1 MAKKEVPYLTGYRS
15 PNISDTLSIPLDI
28 LILSMLLI
36 LFFNSSPL
44 WSRDFPEPI
53 DAFDALSGVDSD
65 SPNLLPASFLQL
77 RYDNFTFHSSVTD
90 DFQIQ
95 ALGSFTLLQYQG
107 FVGLKL
113 SYGTFLLVGP
123 LAPGDVAASTA
134 KWWMNSVQFQYGLYG
149 AFNVGGVHL
158 LWEYSRL
165 SNHPLRAQRTAT
177 ETFENPASERLA
189 TGIVLPPIKVGSF
202 RGHFYYRTGFVDL
215 FDYWKA
221 KNIPKPRN
229 FWVHRFGMEASY
241 PIHSSLAVFSDGTLD
256 LLALRTGGW
265 DVPWTGQIGFQFS
278 SKERQLKVF
287 LTAVWNNDTE
297 EIVEKPNPIR
307 LLGLGFSL
315 STKPLY

>member
-1 MAKKEVPYLTGYRS
+1 MGFV
-15 PNISDTLSIPLDI
+15 LSLVVNPVSLYA
-28 LILSMLLI
+28 
-36 LFFNSSPL
+36 
-44 WSRDFPEPI
+44 RDFPESLE
-53 DAFDALSGVDSD
+53 AFDALFGVGSD
-65 SPNLLPASFLQL
+65 SPALLPASYLQL

-95 ALGSFTLLQYQG
+95 ASGSFTLFHYKGLAA
-107 FVGLKL
+107 LKL

-123 LAPGDVAASTA
+123 LAPGDVAASAA

-149 AFNVGGVHL
+149 AFNVGGAHL
-158 LWEYSRL
+158 LLEYSRL

-177 ETFENPASERLA
+177 ETFENPASERVA
-189 TGIVLPPIKVGSF
+189 TGLVLPPLRIGLF
-202 RGHFYYRTGFVDL
+202 RSSLYYRTGYVDL

-229 FWVHRFGMEASY
+229 FWLHRLGMEASY
-241 PIHSSLAVFSDGTLD
+241 PFHPSVRGFADVTVD
-256 LLALRTGGW
+256 LLALRDGGW
-265 DVPWTGQIGFQFS
+265 DAPWMCTVGLEFPSRNRNPSNEGPPS
-278 SKERQLKVF
+278 SERRLRIF

-315 STKPLY
+315 SAAP